1 MMKVIR
7 FVLGKII
14 LFFDE
19 LFEPAGMVRSLQA
32 QQQIESEIKG
42 WQLYQLQACP
52 FCVKV
57 RRELKRLSVTIPTRE
72 IAKDPIA
79 HSELMAGGKLDQV
92 PCLMIPSAQGQAQW
106 LYESSEIIEL
116 LRNRFGHQTS

>member
-19 LFEPAGMVRSLQA
+19 LFEPAGLVRTAEA
-32 QQQIESEIKG
+32 QRQIESEIKA

-57 RRELKRLSVTIPTRE
+57 RRELKRLSLTIPTRE
-72 IAKDPIA
+72 IAKDAAA

-92 PCLMIPSAQGQAQW
+92 PCLMIPGANGQAQW

-116 LRNRFGHQTS
+116 LRNRFGAQIS